1 MEEVF
6 VELIVKK
13 RTGLKEALLRTLSV
27 LVVIFALLFTMQLGM
42 LGITITVLLG
52 YVAYLAWT
60 YTSIEYEYS
69 FLNGELTIDKIMGQ
83 RKRKS
88 VDCYDIKQA
97 ELIAPT
103 YSDEVIRCSGRVS
116 KTVNYS
122 SGYRSDKLYSIIINN
137 GNSTIQVVFE
147 PDERIVDAMHHV
159 RPNIVKK
166 A

>member
-6 VELIVKK
+6 VELIIKR
-13 RTGLKEALLRTLSV
+13 RTGLKEFLLRALSV
-27 LVVIFALLFTMQLGM
+27 MVVIFVFLMTIGLGM

-88 VDCYDIKQA
+88 VDSFDIKQA
-97 ELIAPT
+97 EIIAPT
-103 YSDEVIRCSGRVS
+103 YSDEIIRTTGSVS
-116 KTVNYS
+116 KTFDYS
-122 SGYRSDKLYSIIINN
+122 SGYRSDKLYSIIMNN
-137 GNSTIQVVFE
+137 GNGNIQVVFE
-147 PDERIVDAMHHV
+147 PDDRIIDAMHHL